1 MLHEAPG
8 GLKSCEA
15 SGGINE
21 PPCLV
26 LAEAAAFRTGANGA
40 GHQGRDD
47 LRRVCRG
54 ERDGR
59 KTKVQH
65 EFDRPPSSPPTLLTY
80 DLPFARLG
88 ITPNFRS
95 KFALRSGKCGL
106 KLSSSCST
114 IAKITH
120 HAQAYNP
127 LKVSESP
134 LHQGYTI

>member
-15 SGGINE
+15 SGWINK
-21 PPCLV
+21 PLCLALV
-26 LAEAAAFRTGANGA
+26 EAAAFRTVGRCRDNGA

-47 LRRVCRG
+47 VRQVCRG

-88 ITPNFRS
+88 ITLNFRF

-114 IAKITH
+114 IAK
-120 HAQAYNP
+120 
-127 LKVSESP
+127 VSVQSVIA
-134 LHQGYTI
+134 HGMSS